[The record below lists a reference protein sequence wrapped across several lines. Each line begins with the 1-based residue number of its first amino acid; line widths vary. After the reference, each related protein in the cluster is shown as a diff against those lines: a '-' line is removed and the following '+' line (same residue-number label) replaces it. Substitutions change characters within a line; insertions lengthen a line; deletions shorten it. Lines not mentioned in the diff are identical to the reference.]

1 MQKRRLGRSDLYLTL
16 LALGTWAIG
25 GPWAYGWGA
34 QDDAESVATIDRAL
48 GLGVGWIETAPAYGL
63 GHAETLVGRS
73 ASRAM
78 RS

>member
-1 MQKRRLGRSDLYLTL
+1 MQKRRVGRSDLYLTPL
-16 LALGTWAIG
+16 GLGTWAIG

-34 QDDAESVATIDRAL
+34 QDDAESATIDRAL
-48 GLGVGWIETAPAYGL
+48 GLAWIETAPAYGL

-73 ASRAM
+73 AARAM